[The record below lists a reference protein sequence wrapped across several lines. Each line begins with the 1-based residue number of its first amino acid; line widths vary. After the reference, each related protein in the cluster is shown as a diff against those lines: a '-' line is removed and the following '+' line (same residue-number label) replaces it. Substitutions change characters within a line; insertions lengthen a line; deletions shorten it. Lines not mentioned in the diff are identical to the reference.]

1 MVNKNE
7 YCSGRRGVGVRIADL
22 PIPAALMEAYHRKGI
37 TELYPPQETCVE
49 KGLFSGTNLLIAI
62 PTASGKTLV
71 AEMAMHHHG
80 ARAGKSLYIVP
91 LKALASEKYEEFSGK
106 GLSVGIATG
115 DYDRRE
121 EYLGRN
127 QVIIATSEKVDS
139 LLRNNTPWLKEITLL
154 VVDEVHLLDSP
165 DRGPA
170 LEMVITKLRHRNTH
184 MQLLALSATI
194 GNPKDLADW
203 LHAETI
209 TSSWRPV
216 DLRQGIFHRGKI
228 IFPDGE
234 RSVPA
239 LSKFDDLNLVL
250 DTLHEGGQ
258 CLVFVSS
265 RRNAESFARK
275 VAGALGPEEGAPMAL
290 GNHLRSLAE
299 TEVDRELAACL
310 ECRSAF
316 HHAGLRREARSLIE
330 KGFREGTVQVI
341 ASTPTLAAGL
351 NLPARRVII
360 RDYHRYEAGEGM
372 VPIPVREY
380 HQMAGRAGRPGL
392 DPYGE
397 AILIAKGEGDVE
409 RLMEWYLNAP
419 PEDVQSRCSTI
430 WALCTHIL
438 SLIST
443 QFTSDF
449 EGLSRFLGETFY
461 SHGKS
466 DGGSLEAILQH
477 SLEYLRISEMIVEIG
492 GRYSATDY
500 GMLVSRLY
508 LDPRSA
514 ELIAS
519 TMRRD
524 LSFSELGYLQV
535 VCRTPDMP
543 GLHLRRGDQHLLDKV
558 LREHGDELWMEVPF
572 YGDEEMEGFL
582 SSLKTALL
590 IRDWSNEM
598 GEALICER
606 YGVGPGDIYTM
617 VESINWLLHAG
628 SHLASMLSPQLTKDM
643 RNFEVRVKH
652 GIREELLPLIR
663 LRGIG
668 RVRARRLYN
677 HGITSPD
684 SLRGAG
690 RARIVPIL
698 GSGITDQIFAQ
709 LESGEDNGEAQ
720 SSLEGFW

>member
-1 MVNKNE
+1 M
-7 YCSGRRGVGVRIADL
+7 RIADL
-22 PIPAALMEAYHRKGI
+22 PVPSNLVKEYRSRGI
-37 TELYPPQETCVE
+37 TELYPPQEICVK
-49 KGLFSGTNLLIAI
+49 KGLFAGNNLLISI

-80 ARAGKSLYIVP
+80 ARGGKSLYIVP

-106 GLSVGIATG
+106 GLSVGISTG

-121 EYLGRN
+121 EYLGKN

-139 LLRNNTPWLKEITLL
+139 LLRNNSPWIGEITLL

-170 LEMVITKLRHRNTH
+170 LEMVITKLRHRNPE
-184 MQLLALSATI
+184 MQVLALSATI
-194 GNPKDLADW
+194 GNPEDLADW
-203 LHAETI
+203 LDADTI

-216 DLRQGIFHRGKI
+216 ELRQGIFYKGNIVFPQGKR
-228 IFPDGE
+228 P
-234 RSVPA
+234 VPT

-250 DTLHEGGQ
+250 DTLQEGGQ

-275 VAGALGPEEGAPMAL
+275 VAGALGPQEGA
-290 GNHLRSLAE
+290 SLSLANRLHSIAE
-299 TEVDRELAACL
+299 TEVDRDLATCIQ
-310 ECRSAF
+310 CGTAF
-316 HHAGLRREARSLIE
+316 HHAGLKREARSLIE
-330 KGFREGTVQVI
+330 RGFRDGSVRCI

-351 NLPARRVII
+351 NLPARRVLI
-360 RDYHRYEAGEGM
+360 RDYLRYEAGEGM

-397 AILIAKGEGDVE
+397 AVLIARDEGDVE

-419 PEDVQSRCSTI
+419 PEDIQSRCSTV

-438 SLIST
+438 SLIAT
-443 QFTSDF
+443 KFTSDY
-449 EGLSRFLGETFY
+449 EGLSQFLCETFY

-466 DGGSLEAILQH
+466 DARSFEAILQH
-477 SLEYLRISEMIVEIG
+477 SLEYLRMSEMVVELG
-492 GRYSATDY
+492 ERYTATDY

-519 TMRRD
+519 SMRRN
-524 LSFSELGYLQV
+524 LPFSELGYLQV
-535 VCRTPDMP
+535 ICRTPDMP
-543 GLHLRRGDQHLLDKV
+543 NLHLKKGDQHLLDKV
-558 LREHGDELWMEVPF
+558 LREHGDKLWIDMPY

-606 YGVGPGDIYTM
+606 YSVGPGDIYTM

-628 SHLASMLSPQLTKDM
+628 SHLASMFSPPISKNLH
-643 RNFEVRVKH
+643 NFELRVKH

-663 LRGIG
+663 LRGVG

-677 HGITSPD
+677 HGITDPA
-684 SLRGAG
+684 SLKAAG
-690 RARIVPIL
+690 RSRIAPIL
-698 GSGITDQIFAQ
+698 GSGITNQIFTQ
-709 LESGEDNGEAQ
+709 LESGEESKEAQ

>member
-1 MVNKNE
+1 MKIAELPVPSALVTE
-7 YCSGRRGVGVRIADL
+7 YQ
-22 PIPAALMEAYHRKGI
+22 RKGI
-37 TELYPPQETCVE
+37 TDLYPPQETCVE
-49 KGLFSGTNLLIAI
+49 KGLFAGKNLLIAI

-71 AEMAMHHHG
+71 AEMAMHYHS
-80 ARAGKSLYIVP
+80 ARGGKSLYIVP
-91 LKALASEKYEEFSGK
+91 LKALASEKFEEFSGK

-115 DYDRRE
+115 DYDRRD

-139 LLRNNTPWLKEITLL
+139 LLRNNSPWLGEITLL

-165 DRGPA
+165 DRGPT
-170 LEMVITKLRHRNTH
+170 LEMVITKLRHRNH
-184 MQLLALSATI
+184 QMQLLALSATI
-194 GNPKDLADW
+194 GNPEDLADW
-203 LHAETI
+203 LNAETV

-216 DLRQGIFHRGKI
+216 DLRQGIFHRGRI
-228 IFPDGE
+228 IFSNGE
-234 RSVPA
+234 RLVPA
-239 LSKFDDLNLVL
+239 VSKFDDLNLVL
-250 DTLHEGGQ
+250 DTLQEGGQ
-258 CLVFVSS
+258 CLVFMGS

-275 VAGALGPEEGAPMAL
+275 VAGALGPQEGAPVRL
-290 GNHLRSLAE
+290 SERVRSKAE
-299 TEVDRELAACL
+299 TELDRELASCL
-310 ECRSAF
+310 VCGSAF

-330 KGFREGTVQVI
+330 RGFREGTVRVI

-351 NLPARRVII
+351 NLPARRVLI

-419 PEDVQSRCSTI
+419 PEAVQSRCSTV
-430 WALCTHIL
+430 WALCTHVL

-443 QFTSDF
+443 RFTSDY
-449 EGLSRFLGETFY
+449 EGLIRFLGETFY
-461 SHGKS
+461 SHGRG
-466 DGGSLEAILQH
+466 DRGTLEAILKH

-492 GRYSATDY
+492 GQYFPTEY

-514 ELIAS
+514 ELIVS

-524 LSFSELGYLQV
+524 LTFSELGYLQAI
-535 VCRTPDMP
+535 CRTPDMP
-543 GLHLRRGDQHLLDKV
+543 VLHLKRGDQHILDKV
-558 LREHGDELWMEVPF
+558 LREHGNELWMEVPF
-572 YGDEEMEGFL
+572 YGDEEMERFL
-582 SSLKTALL
+582 SSLKTALVL
-590 IRDWSNEM
+590 RDWANEM
-598 GEALICER
+598 QESLICER

-617 VESINWLLHAG
+617 VESVNWLLHAG
-628 SHLASMLSPQLTKDM
+628 SRLASMFSPQLADDLQ
-643 RNFEVRVKH
+643 NFELRVKH

-677 HGITSPD
+677 HGIKNPD
-684 SLRGAG
+684 DLRRAG
-690 RARIVPIL
+690 RTNVASIL
-698 GSGITDQIFAQ
+698 GGGIADQIFAQ
-709 LESGEDNGEAQ
+709 LESRKEGEEAQ
-720 SSLEGFW
+720 STLEGIA